1 MTKGKDDDDEEN
13 REDVEGEI
21 EAEGKGRRTEILS
34 YATGIYPRSS
44 SLITATRRLSSNDP
58 RLKEL
63 FLRGKSS
70 WINTQRRARLNYI
83 SDPMID
89 WDDIFRPF
97 SKVRGIELGALN
109 RFFETNTFYRRLTV
123 KDALDGYG
131 SIVYDHLALDLIDTG
146 DKVKE
151 KGKRSKYKGKG
162 SSINITY
169 GKAACIP
176 DPYTFA
182 YMNEN
187 KYYKS
192 YEDYLYAI
200 ADMLNAEAK
209 TLAEKGVDI
218 IQLNSPALVYNVSN
232 EIDVDLSM
240 VKDAIERVK
249 RGVRSK
255 VYLYLYFG
263 NVSSIFNKL
272 IDINVDGIGFDVT
285 STRLASILGY
295 DTKGKDVVVGI
306 LDTMNTRLEDVKSTA
321 AALDFVIDRME
332 AERILLT
339 VSNSLEFLP
348 YRFAL
353 KKLSLLGNIT
363 RLVKAKQ
370 NGIMI

>member
-1 MTKGKDDDDEEN
+1 MTKGKDDEES
-13 REDVEGEI
+13 REDVTKIEI

-44 SLITATRRLSSNDP
+44 SLITATRRLGSNDP
-58 RLKEL
+58 RLREL
-63 FLRGKSS
+63 FLKGKKS

-109 RFFETNTFYRRLTV
+109 RFFETNTFYRRLIV

-131 SIVYDHLALDLIDTG
+131 SIVYDHLALDLIDTN
-146 DKVKE
+146 DKIKE
-151 KGKRSKYKGKG
+151 KGKRSRHKGKS
-162 SSINITY
+162 SSINIIY
-169 GKAACIP
+169 GKVVCMP

-187 KYYKS
+187 TYYKS
-192 YEDYLYAI
+192 YEDYLSAI

-209 TLAEKGVDI
+209 TLAENGVDI
-218 IQLNSPALVYNVSN
+218 IQLNSPALAYNLSN
-232 EIDVDLSM
+232 GIDVDLSM
-240 VKDAIERVK
+240 VKDAIEKVK

-263 NVSSIFNKL
+263 NVSSVFNRL
-272 IDINVDGIGFDVT
+272 IDINVDGIGFDAT

-295 DTKGKDVVVGI
+295 DVKGKDIVIGI
-306 LDTMNTRLEDVKSTA
+306 LDAMNTRLEDAKSTA
-321 AALDFVIDRME
+321 AALDFVIDRMNSE
-332 AERILLT
+332 HILLT

-353 KKLSLLGNIT
+353 KKLSLLGNIA

-370 NGIMI
+370 NGVMI

>member
-1 MTKGKDDDDEEN
+1 MTKGKDDDEEN
-13 REDVEGEI
+13 RKDVEDEI
-21 EAEGKGRRTEILS
+21 ETEGKERRTEILS

-44 SLITATRRLSSNDP
+44 SLIAATRRLSSNDP
-58 RLKEL
+58 RLREL
-63 FLRGKSS
+63 FLRDKRS
-70 WINTQRRARLNYI
+70 WINAQRRARLNYI

-131 SIVYDHLALDLIDTG
+131 SIVYDHLALDLIDTS
-146 DKVKE
+146 DKIKE
-151 KGKRSKYKGKG
+151 KGKRSKHRGKN
-162 SSINITY
+162 SSINIVY
-169 GKAACIP
+169 GKVACMP

-187 KYYKS
+187 TYYKS
-192 YEDYLYAI
+192 YEDYLSAI

-218 IQLNSPALVYNVSN
+218 IQLNSPALAYNVSN
-232 EIDVDLSM
+232 GIDVDLNM

-332 AERILLT
+332 AEHIILT
-339 VSNSLEFLP
+339 MSNSLEFLP

-370 NGIMI
+370 SGIII